1 MIDSL
6 LEERALLPI
15 LTMNAGTEV
24 TLENWQERRKEMLD
38 LLSRYSY
45 GYTPTVSVSVRSQK
59 TQDDDILYDGLTCC
73 EHRDLILTDEA
84 TGKEFRF
91 PFVISLPARTEKK
104 VPGIL
109 FISGHGLIGD
119 FRDAP
124 VKETNEAGFALI
136 QLFFAD
142 LINDN
147 HYGDFSGGLS
157 EFFGLNDPRKP
168 DEWGKIGMWAYGT
181 SRVMDYLLTREDLDT
196 DHLILSGH
204 SRLGKTILWAAA
216 QDDRY
221 YGIIDNASGY
231 GGAATSKH
239 GTGERVTDFLRA
251 GSWDWFCENFKDYA
265 GEKED
270 EKPYDQAFVLALLA
284 PKYLCIGTA
293 DLDPDADPVSIYLT
307 AHHASSAWH
316 LLGKEGLV
324 TPDRLP
330 ATGDVFHSGTIGF
343 HMRHGKHALTLE
355 DWGHFLDFYREKLL
369 KEDPHYFD

>member
-6 LEERALLPI
+6 LKERSLLPI
-15 LTMNAGTEV
+15 LTMNDGRKV
-24 TLENWQERRKEMLD
+24 TIDNWQERRQEMLTA
-38 LLSRYSY
+38 LSEYSY
-45 GYTPTVSVSVRSQK
+45 GYTPKTSVTVTSVK
-59 TQDDDILYDGLTCC
+59 TGEDEILYDGLTLL
-73 EHRDLILTDEA
+73 EHRELILSDGT
-84 TGKEFRF
+84 KEFRF
-91 PFVISLPARTEKK
+91 PFVISLPALAKKK

-136 QLFFAD
+136 QIFFAD

-147 HYGDFSGGLS
+147 HYGDFSGGLA

-168 DEWGKIGMWAYGT
+168 NEWGKIGMWAYGT
-181 SRVMDYLLTREDLDT
+181 SRVMDYLMTRDDLDK

-221 YGIIDNASGY
+221 FGIIDNASGY

-239 GTGERVTDFLRA
+239 GTGERITDFLRA
-251 GSWDWFCENFKDYA
+251 GSWDWFCENFKEYA

-270 EKPYDQAFVLALLA
+270 EKPYDQSYVLALLA

-293 DLDPDADPVSIYLT
+293 DQDPGADAVSMYLT
-307 AHHASSAWH
+307 AHHASSAWK
-316 LLGKEGLV
+316 LFGKDGLV

-330 ATGDVFHSGTIGF
+330 STGDVFHSGTIGF
-343 HMRHGKHALTLE
+343 HMRSGKHALTME
-355 DWGHFLDFYREKLL
+355 DWGHFLDFYRDKIRL
-369 KEDPHYFD
+369 EDASYFD